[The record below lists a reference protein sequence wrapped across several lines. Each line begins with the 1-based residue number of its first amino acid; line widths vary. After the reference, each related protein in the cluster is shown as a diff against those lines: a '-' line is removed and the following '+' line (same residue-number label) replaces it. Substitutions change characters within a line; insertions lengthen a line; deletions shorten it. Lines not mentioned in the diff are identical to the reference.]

1 MYLDPFGSINSATSN
16 GNLLDTPG
24 FGGSTGDGSVA
35 MSGGTLGGLG
45 GGGGSSGTLGM
56 GGLNPA
62 GSTAGTLR
70 ERRMKSAAGVISFGN
85 GLACSLLLTAFSVF
99 LL

>member
-1 MYLDPFGSINSATSN
+1 MSLDPFGSINSATSN